1 MNGIFLKIPISAE
14 NIYGIMIM
22 NIDDEELSYK
32 IKSKYAQ
39 QPFSD
44 LANDAGFIDWLSI
57 VDNQDFL
64 IVDGKRL

>member
-1 MNGIFLKIPISAE
+1 MKDISKI
-14 NIYGIMIM
+14 
-22 NIDDEELSYK
+22 SYK

-44 LANDAGFIDWLSI
+44 LADDAGFIDWLSI